1 MPVEPAPTA
10 APSLLDDP
18 VPPMIQQSLSAYRRD
33 LLELLSAHHRQWVAY
48 HGDMRIGIARTQTE
62 LVEACLRRG
71 LRRDEFLVCGIQP
84 ESDDETQ
91 ATPDA

>member
-1 MPVEPAPTA
+1 MPVEPVLTPV
-10 APSLLDDP
+10 PSLLDDP
-18 VPPMIQQSLSAYRRD
+18 VPPMIQQSLAAYRRD
-33 LLELLSAHHRQWVAY
+33 LLDLLSTHHRQWVACD
-48 HGDMRIGIARTQTE
+48 GEVRIGIARTQTE

-84 ESDDETQ
+84 ESDDELQ